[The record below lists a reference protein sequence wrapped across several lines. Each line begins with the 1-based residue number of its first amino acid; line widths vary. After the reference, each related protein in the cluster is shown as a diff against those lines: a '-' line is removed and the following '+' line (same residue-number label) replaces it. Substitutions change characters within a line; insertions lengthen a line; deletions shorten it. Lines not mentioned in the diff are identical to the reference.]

1 MSEPDNMPEMR
12 VALTDDLMIALQEAL
27 AGKPLSKS
35 STLELTCLQ
44 LQARVVRRNAL
55 NCEHAWSV
63 CSMAPRFCL
72 KCNANERENNN
83 NDVSRVGRAEVLEGF
98 GAASRPNDR
107 STGPASA
114 NNPQWTRGQKA
125 GSNAQ
130 GV

>member
-35 STLELTCLQ
+35 STLELACLQ
-44 LQARVVRRNAL
+44 LQARIVRRNAL
-55 NCEHAWSV
+55 NCDHAWSV

-72 KCNANERENNN
+72 KCNANELENNN
-83 NDVSRVGRAEVLEGF
+83 NDVSRVGREEVLQGF
-98 GAASRPNDR
+98 GAASGAHAYGI
-107 STGPASA
+107 GPAGQDNTASV
-114 NNPQWTRGQKA
+114 RGQEA
-125 GSNAQ
+125 RSNAQ